1 VRFLISAFVAVVVGL
16 GACSLRAA
24 DESAPYIAVPM
35 VALLAAP
42 ESHIDRP
49 VQTGGFARNTAR
61 GLFLFLTEQDADH
74 FTYLNAIALDVDR
87 STERGKDLAAR
98 MDGQYVYVTGTF
110 VHLGDWV
117 VGIRGVAT
125 AVVHEKDPR

>member
-1 VRFLISAFVAVVVGL
+1 
-16 GACSLRAA
+16 
-24 DESAPYIAVPM
+24 M
-35 VALLAAP
+35 VTLMASP

-49 VQTGGFARNTAR
+49 VQTAGFARGTAR

-74 FTYLNAIALDVDR
+74 LIYLNAIALDVDR

-98 MDGQYVYVTGTF
+98 MDGQYVYVTGKF

-117 VGIRGVAT
+117 VGIRDVST
-125 AVVHEKDPR
+125 AVVHEKHSR